1 MIDAASAARAIPA
14 NRQRVPIVPETA
26 AANTADRSRAQF
38 SAIILMNRTG

>member
-26 AANTADRSRAQF
+26 VASTADRSRAQF
-38 SAIILMNRTG
+38 SEIILTNRSG